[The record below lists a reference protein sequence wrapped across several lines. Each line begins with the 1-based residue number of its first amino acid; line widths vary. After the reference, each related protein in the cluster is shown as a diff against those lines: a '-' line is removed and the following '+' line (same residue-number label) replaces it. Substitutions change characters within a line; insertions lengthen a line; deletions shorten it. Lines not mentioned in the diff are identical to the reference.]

1 MVGLD
6 DEDTPETG
14 RACVPPTPDRSD
26 PPEWHSGSSASGWS
40 RSPMRSPLLNL
51 AVVMAEE
58 EQEEAKQQEEQMA
71 RLRQQQ
77 QVQTDPGNNSL
88 AEWAVCEWATY
99 EAEKHNSREMS
110 PARQRDLR
118 HQTSDPVSPEM
129 HIQRLEMEKA
139 AQHERIKQLERINR
153 EKDEQIRNL
162 SPGRERAAGGT
173 ERAAGDTHD
182 LGGGPTLTTTQSDHL
197 PNDLRGGSH
206 GEGRGGANGG
216 GSNADLSGRGGEWRA
231 VASSVDLQQRIESSP
246 ETGEDPTSNVYAWLQ
261 LELNDEST
269 NSDQNKNK
277 LTWLNNEMNSD

>member
-1 MVGLD
+1 
-6 DEDTPETG
+6 
-14 RACVPPTPDRSD
+14 
-26 PPEWHSGSSASGWS
+26 
-40 RSPMRSPLLNL
+40 MRSPLLNL

-58 EQEEAKQQEEQMA
+58 EQEEAKQQQERMA

-129 HIQRLEMEKA
+129 QIQRLEMERA

-162 SPGRERAAGGT
+162 SPGREGAAGGT
-173 ERAAGDTHD
+173 ERAASDTHD
-182 LGGGPTLTTTQSDHL
+182 LGGVPTLTTTQSDHL
-197 PNDLRGGSH
+197 PNDLRGGSN

-216 GSNADLSGRGGEWRA
+216 GSNADLSRR
-231 VASSVDLQQRIESSP
+231 
-246 ETGEDPTSNVYAWLQ
+246 GEDG
-261 LELNDEST
+261 EE
-269 NSDQNKNK
+269 
-277 LTWLNNEMNSD
+277 EG